1 MKRSDVHPMPQFFD
15 RYINLVADIDIVEAL
30 EKYNSIETLLDKEQL
45 EKLGSKV
52 YAPDKWTIKQVIQ
65 HITDNERVQAYR
77 ALRIA
82 RNDKTVL
89 PGYDEGLFAANVH
102 PEERGLDDLL
112 QEFTIVRRSNI
123 ILFEN
128 FSDEVQKRVGNCNNV
143 DISVLGLGFQLVG
156 HLLHHAKIIT
166 ERYLPLID
174 NSKQ

>member
-1 MKRSDVHPMPQFFD
+1 MKRSEVNPMPQFFD
-15 RYINLVADIDIVEAL
+15 RYINQVEDIDIVEAL

-45 EKLGSKV
+45 EKLGSRV
-52 YAPDKWTIKQVIQ
+52 YAPGKWTIKQIIQ

-102 PEERGLDDLL
+102 PEVRGLDDLL

-128 FSDEVQKRVGNCNNV
+128 FSDEVQQRVGNCNNI

-156 HLLHHAKIIT
+156 HLLHHIKIIR
-166 ERYLPLID
+166 EKYLPLI
-174 NSKQ
+174 SA